1 MNVTQMNLKKVI
13 NASGKMSIL
22 GVSTISHDVLE
33 AMKIGASSFY
43 EMEQLVNESGKI
55 VSKYMGTEAALI
67 TNSASAAIVLAIAGL
82 VTKGDMYM
90 VEHLPSL
97 PKNKE
102 IIIMRGHMVDY
113 GAPVSTMIQLGGGL
127 VKEVGYANGCSLQ
140 QIEAAI
146 TEQTA
151 GIIFIQSHHTVQK
164 NMPTLQDM
172 SKLAQRK
179 QIPFILDI
187 AAEESIINYG
197 DIADLI
203 IVSGSKAIE
212 GPTSGILAGRKEY
225 IRFSKQ
231 HLQGIGRAMKIGKE
245 SIFGLLKALEN
256 FESNKMSKQEQ
267 LELLDPL
274 LGLEEIPGISVT
286 IKQDESGREI
296 YRARIQVDET
306 LTNISAKQLTYQL
319 QSGTVAVY
327 TRDYYANIGYFDI
340 DPRALSIQD
349 IEYITTRINQLLG
362 A

>member
-22 GVSTISHDVLE
+22 GVSTISDDVLA
-33 AMKIGASSFY
+33 AMKVGASNFY
-43 EMEQLVNESGKI
+43 EMDQLYEESGKI
-55 VSKYMGTEAALI
+55 VSHYTKTEAALI
-67 TNSASAAIVLAIAGL
+67 TNSASAAIVLAVAGL
-82 VTKGDMYM
+82 VTKGDAYL

-97 PKNKE
+97 PITKE
-102 IIIMRGHMVDY
+102 IIIMKGHMIDY

-146 TEQTA
+146 TDQTA

-164 NMPTLQDM
+164 NMPTLKEVG
-172 SKLAQRK
+172 KLAHSK
-179 QIPFILDI
+179 QTPLILDI
-187 AAEESIINYG
+187 AAEENIIGYAEL
-197 DIADLI
+197 ADLI

-212 GPTSGILAGRKEY
+212 GPTSGILAGRKKHVNYAKE
-225 IRFSKQ
+225 

-256 FESNKMSKQEQ
+256 FTENKMSEHEQ
-267 LELLDPL
+267 MNILKNLLELEKIN
-274 LGLEEIPGISVT
+274 GVKVSIH
-286 IKQDESGREI
+286 QDESGREI
-296 YRARIQVDET
+296 YRARIQIEKKSTNVSAEE
-306 LTNISAKQLTYQL
+306 LTKKLQNGNIAI
-319 QSGTVAVY
+319 Y

-340 DPRALSIQD
+340 DPRALSIKD
-349 IEYITTRINQLLG
+349 IEYIITKIKQILG